1 MTKRGAESN
10 IMTKIERHKIMEDS
24 RQRNVSI
31 IKDAEGNSI
40 VMINDIVFKGK
51 RFIDWDSVEAY
62 LKGNVGDIY
71 KILESDDMIYIGSDL
86 PDEFSHSKY
95 NESLSGARLKA
106 KANAAVG
113 LREIV
118 NISRNKTYKNNEKAK
133 HIKDAPNGW
142 YRYDTKFALPV
153 YDSKG
158 DLIRYNVY
166 NAALVVRCDKDN
178 KLYLYDIINIKKE
191 MGEPAS

>member
-1 MTKRGAESN
+1 
-10 IMTKIERHKIMEDS
+10 MEDS

-31 IKDAEGNSI
+31 
-40 VMINDIVFKGK
+40 
-51 RFIDWDSVEAY
+51 
-62 LKGNVGDIY
+62 
-71 KILESDDMIYIGSDL
+71 
-86 PDEFSHSKY
+86 
-95 NESLSGARLKA
+95 
-106 KANAAVG
+106 
-113 LREIV
+113 
-118 NISRNKTYKNNEKAK
+118 
-133 HIKDAPNGW
+133 IKDAPNGW